1 MPTALSAILTRGKRR
16 QNLKVL
22 TSPPIVAQFNV
33 LTSIAGCQLWMDASQ
48 LTGLAN
54 GDALTTFTDLSGA
67 ARHATGVTTTR
78 PTYYSSENLI
88 NGLPVVRFDATTHKM
103 TTGYTVNG
111 SFTIFLVEKGVSSV
125 TYARTIN
132 NGSGSETCISLA
144 ARNAGNNCYI
154 GGNNISNYQATP
166 LASVHQGCLVNDTGN
181 DYVTAYFVDG
191 FQRGSALDLDTSI
204 SSLGLGAT
212 SPSYGT
218 EGSNS
223 DVCEIIIYDSALDTT
238 NRQLVET
245 YLRSKWATPAQP
257 AS

>member
-1 MPTALSAILTRGKRR
+1 MSVATQSR
-16 QNLKVL
+16 QRSRIPGPVDSYA
-22 TSPPIVAQFNV
+22 SPLFNV

-54 GDALTTFTDLSGA
+54 AAALTTFTDLSGA

-78 PTYYSSENLI
+78 PTYYNSANLI
-88 NGLPVVRFDATTHKM
+88 NSLPVVRFDATTHKM
-103 TTGYTVNG
+103 TTGYTVSG
-111 SFTIFLVEKGVSSV
+111 AFTIFLVEKGVTSV

-132 NGSGSETCISLA
+132 NGGGSETCINLA
-144 ARNAGNNCYI
+144 ARNSGNNCYI
-154 GGNNISNYQATP
+154 GGTNIASYQATP
-166 LASVHQGCLVNDTGN
+166 LASVHQGCLVATGS
-181 DYVTAYFVDG
+181 VMTYFVDG
-191 FQRGSALDLDTSI
+191 FQRGSVSAATSI
-204 SSLGLGAT
+204 TSLGLGAT

-223 DVCEIIIYDSALDTT
+223 DVCEIIIYNSALGTT

>member
-1 MPTALSAILTRGKRR
+1 MSVATQSR
-16 QNLKVL
+16 QRSRIPGPVDSYA
-22 TSPPIVAQFNV
+22 SPLFNV
-33 LTSIAGCQLWMDASQ
+33 LTTIAGCQLWMDASQ

-54 GDALTTFTDLSGA
+54 ADALTTFTDLSGA

-78 PTYYSSENLI
+78 PTYYNSANLI
-88 NGLPVVRFDATTHKM
+88 NSLPVVRFDATTHKM
-103 TTGYTVNG
+103 TTGYTVSG
-111 SFTIFLVEKGVSSV
+111 AFTIFLVEKGVTSV

-132 NGSGSETCISLA
+132 NGGGSETCINLA

-154 GGNNISNYQATP
+154 GGTNIASYQATP
-166 LASVHQGCLVNDTGN
+166 LASVHQGCLVATGS
-181 DYVTAYFVDG
+181 VMTYFVDG
-191 FQRGSALDLDTSI
+191 FQRGSVSAATSI
-204 SSLGLGAT
+204 TSLGLGAT

-223 DVCEIIIYDSALDTT
+223 DVCEIIIYNSALGTT
-238 NRQLVET
+238 DRQLVET

>member
-78 PTYYSSENLI
+78 PTYYNSANLI
-88 NGLPVVRFDATTHKM
+88 NGLPIVRFDATTHKM
-103 TTGYTVNG
+103 TTGWTVSG
-111 SFTIFLVEKGVSSV
+111 AFTIFLVEKAVSSV

-132 NGSGSETCISLA
+132 NGSGSETCINLA

-154 GGNNISNYQATP
+154 GGTNIASYQATP
-166 LASVHQGCLVNDTGN
+166 LDSVHQGCLVSNDHMMT
-181 DYVTAYFVDG
+181 YFVDG
-191 FQRGSALDLDTSI
+191 FQRGSEEADTSI
-204 SSLGLGAT
+204 TSLGLGAT

-238 NRQLVET
+238 DRQLVET

>member
-1 MPTALSAILTRGKRR
+1 MSVATQSR
-16 QNLKVL
+16 QRSRIPGPVDSYA
-22 TSPPIVAQFNV
+22 SPLFNV

-54 GDALTTFTDLSGA
+54 AAALTTFTDLSGA

-78 PTYYSSENLI
+78 PTYYSSANLI
-88 NGLPVVRFDATTHKM
+88 NSLPVVRFDATTHKM
-103 TTGYTVNG
+103 TTGYTVSG
-111 SFTIFLVEKGVSSV
+111 AFTIFLVEKGVTSV

-132 NGSGSETCISLA
+132 NGGGSETCINLA
-144 ARNAGNNCYI
+144 ARNGGNNCYI
-154 GGNNISNYQATP
+154 GGTNIASYQATP
-166 LASVHQGCLVNDTGN
+166 LASVHQGCLVATGS
-181 DYVTAYFVDG
+181 VMTYFVDG
-191 FQRGSALDLDTSI
+191 FQRGSVSAATSI
-204 SSLGLGAT
+204 TSLGLGAT

-223 DVCEIIIYDSALDTT
+223 DVCEIIIYNSALGTT
-238 NRQLVET
+238 DRQLVET

>member
-1 MPTALSAILTRGKRR
+1 MSVATQSR
-16 QNLKVL
+16 QRSRIPGPLD
-22 TSPPIVAQFNV
+22 TYASPLFNI

-78 PTYYSSENLI
+78 PTYYSSANLI
-88 NGLPVVRFDATTHKM
+88 NSLPVVRFDATTHKM
-103 TTGYTVNG
+103 TTGYTVSG
-111 SFTIFLVEKGVSSV
+111 AFTIFLVEKGVSSV

-132 NGSGSETCISLA
+132 NGGGSETCINLA

-154 GGNNISNYQATP
+154 GGTNIASYQATP
-166 LASVHQGCLVNDTGN
+166 LASVHQGCLVATGS
-181 DYVTAYFVDG
+181 VMTYFVDG
-191 FQRGSALDLDTSI
+191 FQRGSVSAATSI
-204 SSLGLGAT
+204 TSLGLGAT
-212 SPSYGT
+212 SPTYGT

-223 DVCEIIIYDSALDTT
+223 DVCEIIIYNSALGTT

>member
-1 MPTALSAILTRGKRR
+1 MSVATQSR
-16 QNLKVL
+16 QRSRIPGPLD
-22 TSPPIVAQFNV
+22 TYASPLFNV
-33 LTSIAGCQLWMDASQ
+33 LNSIAGCQLWMDASQ

-54 GDALTTFTDLSGA
+54 GVALTTFTDLSGA

-78 PTYYSSENLI
+78 PTYYSSANLI
-88 NGLPVVRFDATTHKM
+88 NSLPVVRFDATTHKM
-103 TTGYTVNG
+103 TTGYTVSG
-111 SFTIFLVEKGVSSV
+111 AFTIFLVEKGVSSV

-132 NGSGSETCISLA
+132 NGGGSETCINLA

-154 GGNNISNYQATP
+154 GGTNIASYQATP
-166 LASVHQGCLVNDTGN
+166 LASVHQGCLVATGS
-181 DYVTAYFVDG
+181 VMTYFVDG
-191 FQRGSALDLDTSI
+191 FQRGSVSAATSI
-204 SSLGLGAT
+204 TSLGLGAT

-223 DVCEIIIYDSALDTT
+223 DVCEIIIYNSALGTT